1 MDAIALKESPR
12 ARARLRR
19 AFAAGAVG
27 VPMLF
32 AGAAL
37 AAGGGAE
44 RRFLLL
50 YMAPFFVAFFAW
62 ARIRVDEL
70 PRTRRAALVVD
81 GIAIV
86 LGAVRLAGGP
96 VPFSGHMLF
105 FAYSALTTRS
115 VPYLLLVLAL
125 AAEAT
130 WYKLVVWDDFASW
143 SLGIAVG
150 AALAGTRILVHRF
163 TQRPSSP

>member
-1 MDAIALKESPR
+1 MDAIALKDSPR
-12 ARARLRR
+12 ASAWLRR
-19 AFAAGAVG
+19 ALAIAAIG
-27 VPMLF
+27 VPLLL

-37 AAGGGAE
+37 AVDGGAA

-50 YMAPFFVAFFAW
+50 YVAPFFDAFFAW
-62 ARIRVDEL
+62 ARIRVGEL
-70 PRTRRAALVVD
+70 PRTQPSALAVD

-86 LGAVRLAGGP
+86 LGAVRFAGGP

-115 VPYLLLVLAL
+115 VPYRLFVLAL

-143 SLGIAVG
+143 SLGIAAG
-150 AALAGTRILVHRF
+150 ALLAGIRILVHRF